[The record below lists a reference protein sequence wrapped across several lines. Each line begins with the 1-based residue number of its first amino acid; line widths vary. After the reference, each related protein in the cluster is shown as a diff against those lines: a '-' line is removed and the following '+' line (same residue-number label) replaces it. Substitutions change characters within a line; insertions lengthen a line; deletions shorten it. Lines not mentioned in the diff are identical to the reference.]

1 MMYLR
6 FFIKLVCIFLL
17 FGSFSA
23 HAQAQESKEYLLL
36 ASQIQSEPLSQKDMR
51 KYLSGQKPLW
61 PDGTPVTILLFPKDS
76 TELKWLCK
84 EIIKIPPPTYRRFLM
99 QKAFRSGINIIEVE
113 NQEEA
118 KKVLLENSGAISPLK
133 NTLLQEEIV
142 ELSVSK

>member
-1 MMYLR
+1 MMYFRYL
-6 FFIKLVCIFLL
+6 FQFIYVVLL
-17 FGSFSA
+17 LGLLSTST
-23 HAQAQESKEYLLL
+23 QAQEPEEYLLL
-36 ASQIQSEPLSQKDMR
+36 ASQVHSEPLSQKDVR

-76 TELKWLCK
+76 PELQWLCK

-118 KKVLLENSGAISPLK
+118 QKVLLENSGAVSPLR
-133 NTLLQEEIV
+133 NTLLHEEIM

>member
-1 MMYLR
+1 MMSFR
-6 FFIKLVCIFLL
+6 FLIKFICTILLVGLL
-17 FGSFSA
+17 STPSK
-23 HAQAQESKEYLLL
+23 AQEAEEHLLL
-36 ASQIQSEPLSQKDMR
+36 ASQIHSEPLSRKDVR

-76 TELKWLCK
+76 KELKWLCK

-118 KKVLLENSGAISPLK
+118 QKVLLGNSGAISPLQ

-142 ELSVSK
+142 ELSISK